1 MSVFNRAAPPPTICR
16 GWFDN
21 VAIEERFSSNQ
32 EAPISVVPDLYSNR
46 PPADR
51 FVRRLLRVG
60 DAVDKTAVFGA
71 RRSTT
76 TAIVVSGV
84 RCTIT
89 YLLIPI
95 LAPFFGLLEMLD
107 APVSIVLSSFA
118 IVMGVGGVRRFW
130 IADHRARWSY
140 TAFIGVI
147 VLMLLVAIGFDLAA
161 VVSG

>member
-1 MSVFNRAAPPPTICR
+1 VTEE
-16 GWFDN
+16 
-21 VAIEERFSSNQ
+21 AIGTTPHLE
-32 EAPISVVPDLYSNR
+32 YMR

-76 TAIVVSGV
+76 TAIVVSGI

-95 LAPFFGLLEMLD
+95 LAPFVGLLEALD
-107 APVSIVLSSFA
+107 APVSILLSSFA
-118 IVMGVGGVRRFW
+118 IVMGISGVRRFW

-140 TAFIGVI
+140 TAFIGL
-147 VLMLLVAIGFDLAA
+147 VLVMLSVAIAFDLSKL
-161 VVSG
+161 VNS

>member
-1 MSVFNRAAPPPTICR
+1 VTEEAIGTAPHL
-16 GWFDN
+16 
-21 VAIEERFSSNQ
+21 E
-32 EAPISVVPDLYSNR
+32 YMR

-76 TAIVVSGV
+76 TAIVVSGI

-95 LAPFFGLLEMLD
+95 LAPFVGLLEALD
-107 APVSIVLSSFA
+107 APVSILLSSFA
-118 IVMGVGGVRRFW
+118 IVMGISGVRRFW

-140 TAFIGVI
+140 TAFIGL
-147 VLMLLVAIGFDLAA
+147 VLVMLSVAIAFDLSKL
-161 VVSG
+161 VNS

>member
-1 MSVFNRAAPPPTICR
+1 MI
-16 GWFDN
+16 
-21 VAIEERFSSNQ
+21 Q
-32 EAPISVVPDLYSNR
+32 EAPISVLEDLAQAR

-76 TAIVVSGV
+76 TAIVVSGI

-95 LAPFFGLLEMLD
+95 LAPFVGLLEALD
-107 APVSIVLSSFA
+107 APVSILLSSFA
-118 IVMGVGGVRRFW
+118 IVMGISGVRRFW

-140 TAFIGVI
+140 TAFIGLV
-147 VLMLLVAIGFDLAA
+147 VVMLSVAIAFDLLKL
-161 VVSG
+161 VNS

>member
-1 MSVFNRAAPPPTICR
+1 MSI
-16 GWFDN
+16 
-21 VAIEERFSSNQ
+21 
-32 EAPISVVPDLYSNR
+32 VPDLHPNR
-46 PPADR
+46 PSGDR
-51 FVRRLLRVG
+51 FVRRLLRIG
-60 DAVDKTAVFGA
+60 DAVDKTAIFGA

-95 LAPFFGLLEMLD
+95 LAPFFGLLETLD

-118 IVMGVGGVRRFW
+118 IVMGIGGVRRFW

-140 TAFIGVI
+140 TIFIAVI
-147 VLMLLVAIGFDLAA
+147 VAMLAVAIIID
-161 VVSG
+161 VSKLVSA